1 VEHQAADKAVEE
13 KTKKEIVL
21 DAISVVQHLS
31 ELFFKRR
38 LELASEVGLTEQ
50 QWLFLERIADEHFMP
65 SMFAKERASSPA
77 AVSKILRRLT
87 EKGLIAAG
95 LSAQDARKRVY
106 RLTEA
111 GMQTMAALRASRAR
125 AIDRIWMGLDA
136 KSLST
141 FCDFGAQLTASIES
155 YSKKMGR

>member
-1 VEHQAADKAVEE
+1 MKK
-13 KTKKEIVL
+13 KTKKETVL

-31 ELFFKRR
+31 DLFFKRR
-38 LELASEVGLTEQ
+38 LELASEAGLTEQ
-50 QWLFLERIADEHFMP
+50 QWLFLERISDEHFMP
-65 SMFAKERASSPA
+65 SMFAKERASSTA

-87 EKGLIAAG
+87 EKGLIAAE
-95 LSAQDARKRVY
+95 LSARDARKREY

-111 GMQTMAALRASRAR
+111 GLQTMSALRASRER
-125 AIDRIWMGLDA
+125 AIDRIWMGLDE

-141 FCDFGAQLTASIES
+141 FCDFGAQLIASIES